1 MPEYIILGVSVL
13 NLIIAIIILLKVNRK
28 GENEELSKKL
38 SDLQK
43 NIADEFSRSRLDTN
57 QFQQGLKEETAR
69 TLQQTG
75 ERINEMTKS
84 NYENSLKMTEAMNQ
98 SLNAIKNSNIELN
111 DKQTKKIEEA
121 VEKMQ
126 ESNEKKLDQM
136 RETVDEKLNKTL
148 ATRLDS
154 SFKTVSE
161 QLENLYKSLGEM
173 KQLSSG
179 VTENVS
185 SLNRMLSNVKSRG
198 TWAEVQLEGILDQT
212 IPGMYDKNVATSGT
226 ADRVEFAVR
235 IPSSDNKDEFVYLPI
250 DSKFPTEDY
259 IRLCE
264 AADRADAEATE
275 AARKALEARVL
286 GEAKTITKY
295 INIPKTT
302 PFAIMYLATE
312 GLYAEIVSS
321 KTGLPE
327 KLHNELNVMIAG
339 PTTIT
344 ALLNSLSLGFRTVA
358 INEKANEIRELL
370 GITKSQY
377 EKFGVLLDKAKK
389 KIDEAGRTIDEASHR
404 SGIIQKKLRSVEA
417 IESTDFQALSEP
429 DSVDDIEQ

>member
-1 MPEYIILGVSVL
+1 MPEYIILGLSVL
-13 NLIIAIIILLKVNRK
+13 ILIIAFVILIKVGKN
-28 GENEELSKKL
+28 GNNDELATKL
-38 SDLQK
+38 NDLQK

-57 QFQQGLKEETAR
+57 QFQLGLKEETSR

-75 ERINEMTKS
+75 ERISEMTKS
-84 NYENSLKMTEAMNQ
+84 NYENSLKMTDAMNQ

-111 DKQTKKIEEA
+111 EKQTKAIEQA
-121 VEKMQ
+121 IEKMQ

-179 VTENVS
+179 VTQNVS

-235 IPSSDNKDEFVYLPI
+235 IPSSENRDEFVYLPI

-295 INIPKTT
+295 ISIPKTT

-370 GITKSQY
+370 GVTKAQY
-377 EKFGVLLDKAKK
+377 DKFGVLLDRAKK
-389 KIDEAGRTIDEASHR
+389 KIDEAGKTIDEASHR

-417 IESTDFQALSEP
+417 IESSDLQSLPES
-429 DSVDDIEQ
+429 IEDNEQ

>member
-13 NLIIAIIILLKVNRK
+13 ILIIAIIILLKVNRK

-111 DKQTKKIEEA
+111 EKQTKKIEEA
-121 VEKMQ
+121 IEKMQ

-417 IESTDFQALSEP
+417 IESSDFQALSEP

>member
-121 VEKMQ
+121 IEKMQ

>member
-1 MPEYIILGVSVL
+1 MTEYIILFVSVL
-13 NLIIAIIILLKVNRK
+13 ILAVAIIILLKVNKK
-28 GENEELSKKL
+28 GSDDAVSSKL
-38 SDLQK
+38 ADLQK

-57 QFQQGLKEETAR
+57 QFQMGLKEETSR

-75 ERINEMTKS
+75 EKISEMTKS
-84 NYENSLKMTEAMNQ
+84 NYENSRKMTEAMYE
-98 SLNAIKNSNIELN
+98 SLNQIKNSNIEQSE
-111 DKQTKKIEEA
+111 KQTRQIEQA
-121 VEKMQ
+121 IEKMQ
-126 ESNEKKLDQM
+126 QSNEKKLDQM

-148 ATRLDS
+148 AARLDS

-173 KQLSSG
+173 KELSTG
-179 VTENVS
+179 VTSNVS

-235 IPSSDNKDEFVYLPI
+235 IPSSDKKDEFVYLPI

-264 AADRADAEATE
+264 AADNADPVALES
-275 AARKALEARVL
+275 ARKALEARVL

-327 KLHNELNVMIAG
+327 RLHNELNIMVAG

-370 GITKSQY
+370 GVTKSQY
-377 EKFGVLLDKAKK
+377 EKFGALLEKARK

-404 SGIIQKKLRSVEA
+404 SGIIQKKLRSVES
-417 IESTDFQALSEP
+417 IEDTSALSLEP
-429 DSVDDIEQ
+429 ANDDYEQ

>member
-1 MPEYIILGVSVL
+1 MPEYTLLALGIVILVLLVIILIKL
-13 NLIIAIIILLKVNRK
+13 F
-28 GENEELSKKL
+28 SKKQDGVNEKL
-38 SDLQK
+38 NELQR

-57 QFQQGLKEETAR
+57 QFQQGLKEETSR

-75 ERINEMTKS
+75 EKITEMTRS
-84 NYENSLKMTEAMNQ
+84 NNENSQKMTQ
-98 SLNAIKNSNIELN
+98 TVYDSLLAIRNSNTELN
-111 DKQTKKIEEA
+111 EKQTKAIEQA
-121 VEKMQ
+121 IEKMQ
-126 ESNEKKLDQM
+126 QSNEKKLDQM

-148 ATRLDS
+148 AERLDS

-173 KQLSSG
+173 KELSSG
-179 VTENVS
+179 VTTNVS

-235 IPSSDNKDEFVYLPI
+235 IPSGEKKGEFVYLPI

-264 AADRADAEATE
+264 AADNADPAALD

-327 KLHNELNVMIAG
+327 RLHNELNIMVAG
-339 PTTIT
+339 PSTIT

-358 INEKANEIRELL
+358 INEKANEIRQLL
-370 GITKSQY
+370 GVTKAQY
-377 EKFGVLLDKAKK
+377 ELFGGLLEKAKR
-389 KIDEAGRTIDEASHR
+389 KIDDAGKTIDEAAHR
-404 SGIIQKKLRSVEA
+404 SDIIRKRLKSVEE
-417 IESTDFQALSEP
+417 IDSP
-429 DSVDDIEQ
+429 DTLGLPETLDDNEQE

>member
-1 MPEYIILGVSVL
+1 MPEYIILGLSVL
-13 NLIIAIIILLKVNRK
+13 ILIIAFVILIKVGKKDGNK
-28 GENEELSKKL
+28 ELTDKL
-38 SDLQK
+38 NDLQK

-57 QFQQGLKEETAR
+57 QFQQGLKEETSR

-75 ERINEMTKS
+75 ERISEMTKS

-111 DKQTKKIEEA
+111 EKQTKAIEEA
-121 VEKMQ
+121 IGKMQ
-126 ESNEKKLDQM
+126 DSNEKKLDQM

-148 ATRLDS
+148 ATRLDA

-235 IPSSDNKDEFVYLPI
+235 IPSSENKDDFVYLPI

-264 AADRADAEATE
+264 AADRADSEATE

-370 GITKSQY
+370 GVTKAQY
-377 EKFGVLLDKAKK
+377 DKFGALLDRAKK

-404 SGIIQKKLRSVEA
+404 SGLIQKKLRSVEA
-417 IESTDFQALSEP
+417 IESSDMPSLPE
-429 DSVDDIEQ
+429 SVDDNDQ